1 MASCGGRGARSWIRG
16 NLIGAGT
23 FGTVNLAVNR
33 EDGEVFAVKSV
44 RVEQG
49 RMDGAAQPSLEAL
62 ENEIEILQSLES
74 KYVVRCLGSDWTEEG
89 GKVMRNAYLEYM
101 PEGCLTDFLKQFAG
115 AEAPLDEHLIRTY
128 TRSIVQGIDYL
139 HRQGIV
145 HCDIKGKNILVGNG
159 NVKLT
164 DFGSAKRV
172 GVGGEG
178 KVDGGESSAFAK
190 VNGTPLWMAPEV
202 VRQDEQGLA
211 SDIWSL
217 GCTVVEMATGKAPWS
232 DLPNPY
238 VALFQIGCTEGI
250 PAVPASLSAEAHDFL
265 GHCFQRDPR
274 MRWTSSQLLE
284 HPFLTTRHVPRAMV
298 VKEEEEG
305 VVRAES
311 PGSVLENNGRSAS
324 SGFSSVFRRSVP
336 ILTMPS
342 FLKRGLVREAKEE
355 ETGGSRGCSGF
366 SSSQFEMPMEG
377 EWIVVRSPLASPRS
391 ADPTHHDCAVLPIT
405 AAVEEILLSIKDEI
419 DSAVQSHDSNAV
431 KSTCSTDFPLD
442 QCQCVGSIEPELAER
457 HGVEEMNVTSSCVR
471 SCTEDCDE
479 EMCWRD
485 DSEEVSRSCIYGSGV
500 HEDACSVMNLE
511 SDVEVVDNVPSASAE
526 DGGDVPRLPLLRAS
540 VIECQECDVKSRFS
554 YVFPQMNSVHFGI
567 SVMEFTSS
575 NLDVTVQ
582 KSLFLWH
589 SSDGGYGHEWI
600 ERWDWSNVYMNNVN
614 IGKTVSWKF
623 CIVFLHC
630 NKSFV
635 LKKIWNILC
644 LSWFLLY
651 CLG

>member
-391 ADPTHHDCAVLPIT
+391 AEPAHHDRTVLSTT
-405 AAVEEILLSIKDEI
+405 AEEEEEVVRRDTDVKVASSSPEDKESVLEKCVNELRSNSGSFCSLEQCISSFVAEGAGLDCPARGDATQSSMGLCTKLQSEENVNAPFRTNFRSGVELVGNEVTSFTSRPPVTTSEIE
-419 DSAVQSHDSNAV
+419 HG
-431 KSTCSTDFPLD
+431 
-442 QCQCVGSIEPELAER
+442 VGSLKVGFLPFVLQ
-457 HGVEEMNVTSSCVR
+457 V
-471 SCTEDCDE
+471 
-479 EMCWRD
+479 
-485 DSEEVSRSCIYGSGV
+485 
-500 HEDACSVMNLE
+500 E
-511 SDVEVVDNVPSASAE
+511 SDRPGMSM
-526 DGGDVPRLPLLRAS
+526 
-540 VIECQECDVKSRFS
+540 SRF
-554 YVFPQMNSVHFGI
+554 FAHPI
-567 SVMEFTSS
+567 SGEFMLKALLIWLG
-575 NLDVTVQ
+575 LDGADDH
-582 KSLFLWH
+582 KCRR
-589 SSDGGYGHEWI
+589 GRE
-600 ERWDWSNVYMNNVN
+600 WSNVDKSDVN
-614 IGKTVSWKF
+614 MGSGGLRSLCTVLRRYNGRK
-623 CIVFLHC
+623 
-630 NKSFV
+630 V
-635 LKKIWNILC
+635 LGNMLTVLPC
-644 LSWFLLY
+644 
-651 CLG
+651 